1 MPQTSGNQGSVS
13 NYTNIYTITGAA
25 SGVLLAVAN
34 TNSAGLGHRAWIKR
48 AWMEFSA
55 AAAAACTID
64 VGVGDSATDTADGR
78 SDDLFDG
85 INVETG
91 TLTLNVAVDTIA
103 LDIAG
108 ATASSVPVAWEVD
121 DYLLLHVKTGNG
133 VGLAGKLYVEYCF
146 AEAA

>member
-1 MPQTSGNQGSVS
+1 MPQTAGNQGSAAVYR
-13 NYTNIYTITGAA
+13 NCYTITGAA

-34 TNSAGLGHRAWIKR
+34 SNSSGLGHRAWITR

-55 AAAAACTID
+55 ASSGACTID

-121 DYLLLHVKTGNG
+121 DYLLVHVKTGNG
-133 VGLAGKLYVEYCF
+133 TALAGKLYIEYSF

>member
-1 MPQTSGNQGSVS
+1 MPQTAGNQGSVA

-34 TNSAGLGHRAWIKR
+34 NNSAGLGHRAWIKR

-64 VGVGDSATDTADGR
+64 VGVGDSESDVADGR
-78 SDDLFDG
+78 SDDIFDG

-91 TLTLNVAVDTIA
+91 TLTLNVAIDTAA

-108 ATASSVPVAWEVD
+108 ATAAVAPVAWEVD
-121 DYLLLHVKTGNG
+121 DFLLVHVKTGNG
-133 VGLAGKLYVEYCF
+133 TGLVGKLYIDYCF
-146 AEAA
+146 AESA